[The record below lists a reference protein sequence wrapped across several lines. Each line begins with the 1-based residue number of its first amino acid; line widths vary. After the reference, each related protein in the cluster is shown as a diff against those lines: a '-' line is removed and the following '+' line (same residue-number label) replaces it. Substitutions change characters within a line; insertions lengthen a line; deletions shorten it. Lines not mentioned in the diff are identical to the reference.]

1 MNLDRCYGTT
11 DIDHILKEPYV
22 QHDKT
27 IFEFDILHS
36 SRSILFSNG
45 NDSLPIV
52 IVFGASL
59 SITPNRKDF
68 IQDLSVSDVFELK
81 GLSHTKHFLARELL
95 NGP

>member
-27 IFEFDILHS
+27 IFEFDNLHS